1 MLSVM
6 AVLSAAAFVALAGLC
21 VSLREF
27 SQCALRLVFSGTELY
42 SLPHAVARLSAN
54 QASLASACL
63 AIPLHCGRY
72 TVARPGR
79 WPYC

>member
-1 MLSVM
+1 MLSVL
-6 AVLSAAAFVALAGLC
+6 AVLSAAFVALAGLC

-54 QASLASACL
+54 QASHRVCL
-63 AIPLHCGRY
+63 PGY
-72 TVARPGR
+72 TVALWSLHRRQPGR